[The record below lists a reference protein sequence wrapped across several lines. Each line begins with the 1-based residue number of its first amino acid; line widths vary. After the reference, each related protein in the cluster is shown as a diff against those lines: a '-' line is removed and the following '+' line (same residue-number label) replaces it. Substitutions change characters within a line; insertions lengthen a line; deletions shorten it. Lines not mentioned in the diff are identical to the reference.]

1 MKKTILLIC
10 VMMLFI
16 QFPIQI
22 KAQESVAYKTET
34 LTSTGETVETQS
46 AYLPIGL
53 FGNHYSFETPEDI
66 FIDDND
72 DVYVADSGT
81 KEVIKFTPQGEIAQ
95 IFGRESLGSPQGV
108 FVDDRGD
115 VFVADYQHEVIVK
128 YNQQGKE
135 LARIEKPNTPLFG
148 SSTPFKPQ
156 KLAVD
161 RRGNL
166 YIVSEGTTNGIIQMN
181 ANGDFLG
188 FYGVGK
194 TQVSIGNIVQEILTF
209 ESQRESLFNRVPS
222 APNNISI
229 GNQGLVHTVTSGTT
243 WEVIRK
249 LNVAGDN
256 MLPSNISD
264 VTSLKD
270 LAVGLIGNI
279 YTVDNDGLIY
289 EYDRFGHLLFTFG
302 GKDDGSN
309 RLGLLQQP
317 TSIAVDSIGRI
328 FISDREKGN
337 IQMYEPTA
345 FTGLLHQA
353 LSLYGDGFYIES
365 EAYWDEVIR
374 LNTSFGLA
382 HSAKGESLFKQQ
394 QYEEALEEFR
404 LANNRAG
411 YSDAFWEVRYTWM
424 EQNLQWV
431 ILTLALLY
439 VVKIVI
445 NQLKKRSKKVNDYLS
460 IHLKLKNRKWI
471 KEVLYFKKFLKA
483 PIDSYYYLKE
493 NKRVSEQS
501 ATIVLILLVVFYFIW
516 FIFTGFIFNA
526 NRIEDMNLFLDLALL
541 ILPFGLFVVAN
552 YMVSTITDGE
562 GRFKH
567 VYIGTVY
574 ALSPALVLLLPITLI
589 SNILTLNEGF
599 IYYFALQVMIVW
611 SLVMLFIMIKEVH
624 DFTVAKTF
632 GNIFLTIFAMFIA
645 VLVFFVLYV
654 LFDQVFNFI
663 YTMIQEVMLR
673 V

>member
-1 MKKTILLIC
+1 
-10 VMMLFI
+10 
-16 QFPIQI
+16 
-22 KAQESVAYKTET
+22 
-34 LTSTGETVETQS
+34 
-46 AYLPIGL
+46 
-53 FGNHYSFETPEDI
+53 
-66 FIDDND
+66 
-72 DVYVADSGT
+72 
-81 KEVIKFTPQGEIAQ
+81 
-95 IFGRESLGSPQGV
+95 
-108 FVDDRGD
+108 
-115 VFVADYQHEVIVK
+115 
-128 YNQQGKE
+128 
-135 LARIEKPNTPLFG
+135 
-148 SSTPFKPQ
+148 
-156 KLAVD
+156 
-161 RRGNL
+161 
-166 YIVSEGTTNGIIQMN
+166 
-181 ANGDFLG
+181 
-188 FYGVGK
+188 
-194 TQVSIGNIVQEILTF
+194 
-209 ESQRESLFNRVPS
+209 
-222 APNNISI
+222 
-229 GNQGLVHTVTSGTT
+229 
-243 WEVIRK
+243 
-249 LNVAGDN
+249 
-256 MLPSNISD
+256 
-264 VTSLKD
+264 
-270 LAVGLIGNI
+270 
-279 YTVDNDGLIY
+279 
-289 EYDRFGHLLFTFG
+289 
-302 GKDDGSN
+302 
-309 RLGLLQQP
+309 
-317 TSIAVDSIGRI
+317 
-328 FISDREKGN
+328 
-337 IQMYEPTA
+337 
-345 FTGLLHQA
+345 
-353 LSLYGDGFYIES
+353 
-365 EAYWDEVIR
+365 
-374 LNTSFGLA
+374 
-382 HSAKGESLFKQQ
+382 
-394 QYEEALEEFR
+394 
-404 LANNRAG
+404 
-411 YSDAFWEVRYTWM
+411 
-424 EQNLQWV
+424 
-431 ILTLALLY
+431 LLY

-493 NKRVSEQS
+493 NKRVSVQS